1 MKARSFRASQV
12 SAFANSKQ
20 ARTLISNMR
29 NVIIRGNQLVS
40 LANISSK
47 RDMFIEGDKQDRDV
61 ISSEVDAKYAHDPP
75 PFRTDNKQVMFI
87 NTYAI
92 HTCCK
97 LDGHQKESMVMRTS
111 MTTLV

>member
-1 MKARSFRASQV
+1 MEGRSFLTSQV

-29 NVIIRGNQLVS
+29 NVIIRGNQLDS

-47 RDMFIEGDKQDRDV
+47 RDMFIKVNKQDRSV
-61 ISSEVDAKYAHDPP
+61 SSSEVDAMYAHDPP
-75 PFRTDNKQVMFI
+75 PFRMDNKQVMFI

-97 LDGHQKESMVMRTS
+97 LAVHLKEGMVMRTS